1 MVWTTTGNLTNIRK
15 NADFP
20 FGVAMMPQQKR
31 GGSRPAA
38 ATSTSSRAARP
49 SSSRPR

>member
-1 MVWTTTGNLTNIRK
+1 MVWTTTGNPNIRK

-31 GGSRPAA
+31 GGSP
-38 ATSTSSRAARP
+38 TGGGNFTSSRAARP
-49 SSSRPR
+49 SSNRPR